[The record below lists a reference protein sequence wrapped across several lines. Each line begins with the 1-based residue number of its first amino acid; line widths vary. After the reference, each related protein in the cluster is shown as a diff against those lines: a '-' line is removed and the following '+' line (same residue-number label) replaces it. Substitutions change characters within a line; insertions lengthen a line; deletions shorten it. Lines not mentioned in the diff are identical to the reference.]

1 MNNLVDIPGVGN
13 ISTKLTSA
21 QLKLAEIDRM
31 LVSLDNLTVIQQEM
45 NDSHQKLSSLFEEY
59 QKEKSTEKLFEIEEV
74 LNSNLIYQ
82 IEKLSNTTIEANK
95 VLDLSSGVLITVNK
109 AESLF
114 NSLQEAGKK
123 TVNTLQF
130 WKENEGNSD
139 GSDIK
144 ETLEKDLDASKEK
157 IQKMPNEIEKRSRGS
172 ITSIS
177 IVQKELQ
184 TIKIAEMLS
193 SK

>member
-1 MNNLVDIPGVGN
+1 MDY
-13 ISTKLTSA
+13 
-21 QLKLAEIDRM
+21 
-31 LVSLDNLTVIQQEM
+31 LTVIQQEM

-82 IEKLSNTTIEANK
+82 IEKLSNTK

-177 IVQKELQ
+177 IVRKEIQ
-184 TIKIAEMLS
+184 TIKIAEM
-193 SK
+193 

>member
-1 MNNLVDIPGVGN
+1 M
-13 ISTKLTSA
+13 
-21 QLKLAEIDRM
+21 
-31 LVSLDNLTVIQQEM
+31 DNLTVIQQEM